1 MTLQGRNKTEHSMNL
16 KLFGKNALIYAIGTI
31 CLRAASFL
39 LIPLYTRFL
48 SVSDYGLLVTL
59 LMTIQIMV
67 FFIDWGTG
75 KGFTRF
81 AAEYESK
88 NLIGHLLSSTILI
101 IIVGGSIVTGLSVLF
116 LLPFFRSIL
125 HTDQVLEYIVL
136 TCCAATTLSLYV
148 HITSYYRARNEGVKY
163 MIVNFSAS
171 MLLIVVNLVF
181 LVIFHQGIRG
191 ALMAHIIT
199 YGGLWLFVSLNVF
212 SNTGAGFS
220 MQLMGKLFRFGFP
233 LVFAMSGDLITQ
245 ASALFF
251 LSYFLNLEQVAI
263 YSLGYKIA
271 QIASMILILPF
282 QLAYEPF
289 VYAHINKPEI
299 RVTIAKLLT
308 YLILAFVFVAFG
320 IAFVSRDL
328 LRVIAPP
335 EYFSAYLVIFLIL
348 PGIAFTGVYYI
359 GESLLH
365 IRNKTYI
372 TGITVTV
379 TTVLGVLLNYLLIP
393 RWGIYGII
401 VVFNVTIISTAVL
414 LMILGVKAFPIRLE
428 LRRLGIAGILLVSF
442 LTIVFL
448 LSETSP
454 YVYYSVLPIVVCVG
468 MAFIY
473 FGNFCDNHEKA
484 VLRNVLHGILSKAT
498 P

>member
-1 MTLQGRNKTEHSMNL
+1 
-16 KLFGKNALIYAIGTI
+16 
-31 CLRAASFL
+31 
-39 LIPLYTRFL
+39 
-48 SVSDYGLLVTL
+48 
-59 LMTIQIMV
+59 
-67 FFIDWGTG
+67 
-75 KGFTRF
+75 
-81 AAEYESK
+81 
-88 NLIGHLLSSTILI
+88 
-101 IIVGGSIVTGLSVLF
+101 
-116 LLPFFRSIL
+116 
-125 HTDQVLEYIVL
+125 
-136 TCCAATTLSLYV
+136 
-148 HITSYYRARNEGVKY
+148 
-163 MIVNFSAS
+163 
-171 MLLIVVNLVF
+171 
-181 LVIFHQGIRG
+181 
-191 ALMAHIIT
+191 LMAHIIT
-199 YGGLWLFVSLNVF
+199 YGGLWLFVSPNVF
-212 SNTGAGFS
+212 SKTGAGFS

-233 LVFAMSGDLITQ
+233 LVFAMSGDVVTQ

-379 TTVLGVLLNYLLIP
+379 TTALSVLLNYLLIP

-428 LRRLGIAGILLVSF
+428 LRRLGIAGILLISF
-442 LTIVFL
+442 LTTVFL

-454 YVYYSVLPIVVCVG
+454 YIYYSVLPIVVCIG

-484 VLRNVLHGILSKAT
+484 VLRDVLYGILSKA
-498 P
+498 PP